1 MDLRDTTSYLLRA
14 PDVGKWLRLA
24 DNYMQTYNR
33 MPETFVLPAEHSVV
47 QPIIEAFAKDTAAFA
62 DYIRALRDGST
73 GIAYDELHALYR
85 TISIRA
91 LQVERRTRVRSAVMI
106 IINDLQELVGRA
118 IKYDEQLKVA
128 KIIEQIWGDMRMS
141 LMARERSLVSEKR
154 LAVDDRAVL
163 LAAFWRDI
171 DNKLAR
177 GEVPL
182 GDRNINDIAMELQT

>member
-1 MDLRDTTSYLLRA
+1 
-14 PDVGKWLRLA
+14 
-24 DNYMQTYNR
+24 
-33 MPETFVLPAEHSVV
+33 
-47 QPIIEAFAKDTAAFA
+47 
-62 DYIRALRDGST
+62 
-73 GIAYDELHALYR
+73 
-85 TISIRA
+85 
-91 LQVERRTRVRSAVMI
+91 MI